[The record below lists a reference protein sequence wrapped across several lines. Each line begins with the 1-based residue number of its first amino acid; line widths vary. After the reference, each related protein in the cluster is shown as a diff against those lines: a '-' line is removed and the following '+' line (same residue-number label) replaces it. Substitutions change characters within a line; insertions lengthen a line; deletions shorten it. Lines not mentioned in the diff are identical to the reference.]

1 MYRHPGVYIE
11 HVPSGL
17 LAIEAAS
24 TSVAAFVGPVR
35 RGPVGAPVFVTSAS
49 LFAQQFG
56 ALIGGSGGIR
66 DEGDDVDKFGHAVNA
81 FFANGGTKAYIVR
94 VAESGP
100 GNTNPLT
107 AATAVMANPE
117 APAKGFLLTAKSP
130 GAWANA
136 MMARL
141 RTTDATAAPA
151 VPDTELGYTL
161 QLGVFVDGSFQVLEA
176 FPGLQMAATDAQ
188 SIENV
193 VTSRSTLASIE
204 AFDVPG
210 EIQISSKA
218 LQGVPMVLALPLK
231 GKKIEIK
238 IGNNAQFPVEFD
250 EDSNDPAAIAAFI
263 RQAARDDPLGSPT
276 FDVTVTGVSPNQAL
290 RLSSGIAGAAG
301 NVSVPAGDART
312 LLGLGGDATEI
323 NETNSAKALQ
333 GAPIV
338 LAPKL
343 ALAGKKIE
351 IKIGD
356 NDKFPIEFVEDSD
369 DPDAIAAFIRKAAR
383 EHPLGSPDFEVAV
396 TGPSPQQ
403 ALRLSSGIAGA
414 AGNVSVPAG
423 NARSALGLV
432 GTGVAQQ
439 DVTDSTLPTGS
450 STLEA
455 FFDGGA
461 DGDTTPS
468 TAAYNK
474 VFETLRDYRDV
485 SIILL
490 PGFEWTKGGDN
501 SVIEAAITH
510 SEFMQNRM
518 VIVDP
523 PRPVGSAVLVSPKDV
538 KDLGAPT
545 SPYTALYYPWLEV
558 ANPFYDPDTAAN
570 KPKTFQV
577 PPSSFAAGM
586 WARIDGSRGVWKAPA
601 GLEADLRNTQGPTI
615 LIGNDLQDNLND
627 LGINCLRAIVGPT
640 VIWGARTLAT
650 KVKPEFRYI
659 PVRRTQSMI
668 GESLYSALQAVV
680 FEPNDHRLWAS
691 LRASVGTFMDG
702 LFRAGAFQ
710 GAKASEAYY
719 VQCGLGSTMTQ
730 GDVDAGIVRVV
741 VGFAPL
747 KPAEFVVVQ
756 IKQIVGQ
763 TA

>member
-1 MYRHPGVYIE
+1 MYKHPGVYIE

-35 RGPVGAPVFVTSAS
+35 RGPVGEPVFVTSAT

-56 ALIGGSGGIR
+56 ALSGGSGGIR
-66 DEGDDVDKFGHAVNA
+66 DDGSTVDKFGHAVNA
-81 FFANGGTKAYIVR
+81 FFSNGGTKAYIVR
-94 VAESGP
+94 VAEDGGVP
-100 GNTNPLT
+100 NPLR
-107 AATAVMANPE
+107 AATAVMANPD
-117 APAKGFLLTAKSP
+117 PQTPGKGFILTAKSP
-130 GAWANA
+130 GVWANA

-141 RTTDATAAPA
+141 RTTDGSPAP
-151 VPDTELGYTL
+151 DLDMGYTL
-161 QLGVFVDGSFQVLEA
+161 QLGIFVEGKFQVLEA
-176 FPGLQMAATDAQ
+176 FTGLQMASTDVQ
-188 SIENV
+188 SIEKV
-193 VTSRSTLASIE
+193 VTTRSTLASIE
-204 AFDVPG
+204 AATVGTGTG
-210 EIQISSKA
+210 EIQISSKEW
-218 LQGVPMVLALPLK
+218 QGVAITLPVLPTKLALA
-231 GKKIEIK
+231 GKKIEIQ
-238 IGNNAQFPVEFD
+238 IGDNDKFPVEFP
-250 EDSNDPAAIAAFI
+250 EDTNDLLAIAAVI
-263 RQAARDDPLGSPT
+263 RKAAREHPMGSPE
-276 FDVTVTGVSPNQAL
+276 FEVTVTGASPNEAL

-301 NVSVPAGDART
+301 DVLLSGSGGTSART
-312 LLGLGGDATEI
+312 LLGLSGSAA
-323 NETNSAKALQ
+323 NSQVAET
-333 GAPIV
+333 V
-338 LAPKL
+338 
-343 ALAGKKIE
+343 
-351 IKIGD
+351 
-356 NDKFPIEFVEDSD
+356 
-369 DPDAIAAFIRKAAR
+369 
-383 EHPLGSPDFEVAV
+383 
-396 TGPSPQQ
+396 
-403 ALRLSSGIAGA
+403 
-414 AGNVSVPAG
+414 
-423 NARSALGLV
+423 
-432 GTGVAQQ
+432 
-439 DVTDSTLPTGS
+439 STLPTGA

-455 FFDGGA
+455 FFDGGK
-461 DGDTTPS
+461 DGDLTPGD
-468 TAAYNK
+468 AAYDA
-474 VFETLRDYRDV
+474 VFQTLRDYRDI

-490 PGFEWTKGGDN
+490 PGLEWIENGDN

-523 PRPVGSAVLVSPKDV
+523 QEPVGPDLLVSPKDV

-545 SPYTALYYPWLEV
+545 SPYTALYYPWLKV

-570 KPKTFQV
+570 KPKTFSV

-586 WARIDGSRGVWKAPA
+586 WARIDSSRGVWKAPA
-601 GLEADLRNTQGPTI
+601 GLEATVRGTMGPTI

-627 LGINCLRAIVGPT
+627 LGVNCLRAIIGPT

-650 KVKPEFRYI
+650 KTKPEFRYI
-659 PVRRTQSMI
+659 PIRRTQSMI

-691 LRASVGTFMDG
+691 LRASVTAFMDG

-730 GDVDAGIVRVV
+730 GDIDAGIVRVV